1 VLPARTVT
9 AALRVWFARLRSGWA
24 WGFQSLKSPT
34 TETAPPGSSMGN
46 VNVTRTV
53 PSRPGLDV
61 LIT

>member
-9 AALRVWFARLRSGWA
+9 AALRVWFARFRIGWVY
-24 WGFQSLKSPT
+24 GFQSLKSPT
-34 TETAPPGSSMGN
+34 TETAPPGVSMGS

-53 PSRPGLDV
+53 PSRPGFDV